1 MSSQLQCA
9 VPIVPLFLNVDV
21 EFSERRAPTSYFRLG
36 VQKEG
41 VPGQGQPAEALE
53 GPGTITS
60 HRHAN
65 LPYVVQDSHCFTL
78 NNELL

>member
-1 MSSQLQCA
+1 MQSSQKEEPHLLLSLRG
-9 VPIVPLFLNVDV
+9 P
-21 EFSERRAPTSYFRLG
+21 EGRAGWAGT
-36 VQKEG
+36 
-41 VPGQGQPAEALE
+41 ALE